1 MSQESLKQ
9 VHRVN
14 QPQTLHAGVAEPSEN
29 GFRVTANS
37 VIIRSSLAKNR
48 RIEMGKYLSLIG
60 ILLVLIG
67 FHLGPNAEAQVVELD
82 DGLLYASP
90 ALILGINFDFSGDD
104 GLEFY
109 PSLSAQVTGGM
120 VFTGLM
126 GGVLSHE
133 ESTIPMVGAT
143 FGYQFSLGHPNNL
156 YLDLQG
162 GWWPFG
168 VGVGW
173 AWQPSTKVSSFRSKL
188 FFPSPLGLG
197 IEYDSRKRLKPYLYG
212 SVAPMLFLSSQ

>member
-1 MSQESLKQ
+1 MRK
-9 VHRVN
+9 H
-14 QPQTLHAGVAEPSEN
+14 
-29 GFRVTANS
+29 
-37 VIIRSSLAKNR
+37 
-48 RIEMGKYLSLIG
+48 LSLIG
-60 ILLVLIG
+60 VLLALVV
-67 FHLGPNAEAQVVELD
+67 FRLGPNAEAQVVELD

-109 PSLSAQVTGGM
+109 PSLSAQVAGGM
-120 VFTGLM
+120 VFN
-126 GGVLSHE
+126 E
-133 ESTIPMVGAT
+133 NEDIIPMVGAT
-143 FGYQFSLGHPNNL
+143 FGYQLSLGHPNNL

-162 GWWPFG
+162 GLWPFG
-168 VGVGW
+168 IGVGW
-173 AWQPSTKVSSFRSKL
+173 AWQPSTKVSSFRGKL